1 MSENPS
7 ASAPVSPSVAP
18 VPEGAAPLPAW
29 QPQAGLQLLAMDTS
43 TSVMSVAV
51 GRWPA
56 GAAARGEAPGQWLH
70 TGAGAAQSSATLI
83 PTVQRLLGE
92 AGLGLAQLDAIVFG
106 AGPGSFTGLRTAC
119 AVAQGLALG
128 TGRPVLPV
136 DTLLAVAEDWRSRQ
150 PELAPGTVVWAL
162 LDARMDE
169 IYVAGWRW
177 QPRDG
182 MPAWELAQTALLA
195 RPEDLLQ
202 VPGLKPEAICA
213 GNVQPVYGERLP
225 VNVQEGMPTADA
237 MLRLAPALLLDGGAI
252 DPALALPRY
261 VRDKVAQT
269 TAEREEAKLRAAG
282 ARQA

>member
-1 MSENPS
+1 M
-7 ASAPVSPSVAP
+7 
-18 VPEGAAPLPAW
+18 
-29 QPQAGLQLLAMDTS
+29 
-43 TSVMSVAV
+43 
-51 GRWPA
+51 
-56 GAAARGEAPGQWLH
+56 
-70 TGAGAAQSSATLI
+70 
-83 PTVQRLLGE
+83 
-92 AGLGLAQLDAIVFG
+92 
-106 AGPGSFTGLRTAC
+106 
-119 AVAQGLALG
+119 
-128 TGRPVLPV
+128 
-136 DTLLAVAEDWRSRQ
+136 
-150 PELAPGTVVWAL
+150 WAL

-202 VPGLKPEAICA
+202 VPGLRPEAICA

-269 TAEREEAKLRAAG
+269 TAEREEAKLRAAE

>member
-1 MSENPS
+1 
-7 ASAPVSPSVAP
+7 
-18 VPEGAAPLPAW
+18 
-29 QPQAGLQLLAMDTS
+29 MDTS
-43 TSVMSVAV
+43 TSVMSVAA

-56 GAAARGEAPGQWLH
+56 GAAAQGAAPQQRDY
-70 TGAGAAQSSATLI
+70 TGAGAAQSSAALI
-83 PTVQRLLGE
+83 PTVQRLLDE

-128 TGRPVLPV
+128 AERQVLPM

-150 PELAPGTVVWAL
+150 PALERGTLVWAL

-177 QPRDG
+177 QPRGG
-182 MPAWELAQTALLA
+182 MPAWELAQPAVLA

-202 VPGLKPEAICA
+202 VPGLTPDAVCA

-225 VNVQEGMPTADA
+225 VTVAAAMPSASA
-237 MLRLAPALLLDGGAI
+237 MLRLAPALLQDGAAI

-269 TAEREEAKLRAAG
+269 TEEREQAKLQAAQ
-282 ARQA
+282 ARQP